1 MRASWNGR
9 LEIVEKLIQHGAKV
23 NYKTDN
29 GYSAFISACSYK
41 QEKVI

>member
-1 MRASWNGR
+1 MRASWNGS
-9 LEIVEKLIQHGAKV
+9 LEIIEKLIQHGAKV

-29 GYSAFISACSYK
+29 GDSAFVSTCSYK